1 MRRAAS
7 SVRWGRMRITV
18 LMERQYL
25 RIPEMTA
32 LMQRGACL
40 SSTATGS
47 IDFFASQGR
56 EKH

>member
-1 MRRAAS
+1 
-7 SVRWGRMRITV
+7 MRITV
-18 LMERQYL
+18 IMERQYL